1 MITHMPTV
9 LQKLR
14 IISQFLQWV
23 LRVPSRKCD
32 GSDFEI
38 AAVRTSDGTTVR
50 GKIMSTTIHT
60 GHQITAVISPRAD
73 DGSPASID
81 GVPQWTSEQGLV
93 ELSPAPD
100 GLSCLIRNRSAVG
113 TDTVTVEADA
123 DLGEGVQTILAR
135 LELVLEHP
143 RATDLDLTTGEEEP
157 IPAEPT
163 T

>member
-1 MITHMPTV
+1 
-9 LQKLR
+9 
-14 IISQFLQWV
+14 
-23 LRVPSRKCD
+23 
-32 GSDFEI
+32 
-38 AAVRTSDGTTVR
+38 
-50 GKIMSTTIHT
+50 MSTTIHT

-123 DLGEGVQTILAR
+123 DLGEGQRYGLSARGLALEVPGVVPKLSDTPGR
-135 LELVLEHP
+135 LRSLAPALGEHNAAVLD
-143 RATDLDLTTGEEEP
+143 ALDRP
-157 IPAEPT
+157 PAESSKT
-163 T
+163 